1 MESTVS
7 LYVRTALE
15 GGTQIPAYTID
26 LASRQRKFARKKT
39 GDLGLGDVTG
49 SKVIEQNLSDA
60 PRVCRKKWLIQSTTW
75 KGYQRKTRHP
85 NLKSCIIPQFISNG
99 GGRRFPGNQQ
109 VQVP

>member
-26 LASRQRKFARKKT
+26 LASRQRKFARKKKT

-60 PRVCRKKWLIQSTTW
+60 PGVCRKKWLIQSTTW
-75 KGYQRKTRHP
+75 NGYQKRQDIQT
-85 NLKSCIIPQFISNG
+85 
-99 GGRRFPGNQQ
+99 
-109 VQVP
+109 